1 MKTLWKCNNYD
12 CRYEYLGED
21 FVDTP
26 DTDCPMC
33 GYHDSVGIAEEF
45 EDSTLK
51 EFLERSDN
59 SDYAKLPKFDAVYKR
74 AYELDGDKITVAT
87 FYECLKELGNFT

>member
-1 MKTLWKCNNYD
+1 MKTLWKCHNYD

-21 FVDTP
+21 YVDTP

-45 EDSTLK
+45 EESTLK

-59 SDYAKLPKFDAVYKR
+59 SDYRQGAKAHIETSDSRKR
-74 AYELDGDKITVAT
+74 
-87 FYECLKELGNFT
+87 